1 MSRTRSSI
9 ASRMSILSIEVSIPP
24 PSGSS
29 DDFNAFKN
37 PFIILVKRSTDVVK
51 LSFFF
56 SSSCSSSFYMRFP
69 PLPIFTTGFC
79 FFGLGPLIPSP
90 FSVPSGALIT
100 RKVPPEL
107 VALLANSNSFFK
119 FTSRV
124 ICMDAFKL
132 SVNLF
137 VFLRNWPFRVSMRFP
152 CRFFAICFF
161 LKFKAASC
169 CDAEED
175 ELCFFFL
182 NDDDCGIYIYILND
196 DDFGGNGDDFFF
208 FFFNFFFL
216 SSSLRK
222 EKLQRG
228 GKSSFL
234 MNFF

>member
-1 MSRTRSSI
+1 
-9 ASRMSILSIEVSIPP
+9 
-24 PSGSS
+24 
-29 DDFNAFKN
+29 
-37 PFIILVKRSTDVVK
+37 
-51 LSFFF
+51 
-56 SSSCSSSFYMRFP
+56 MRFP

-152 CRFFAICFF
+152 CRFFAMCFF

-169 CDAEED
+169 CDADD

-182 NDDDCGIYIYILND
+182 NDDDCGICIHLMMILVVMVTT
-196 DDFGGNGDDFFF
+196 
-208 FFFNFFFL
+208 
-216 SSSLRK
+216 SSSLTSSEKRK
-222 EKLQRG
+222 VAKKRA
-228 GKSSFL
+228 
-234 MNFF
+234 NRRRRRR

>member
-1 MSRTRSSI
+1 
-9 ASRMSILSIEVSIPP
+9 
-24 PSGSS
+24 
-29 DDFNAFKN
+29 
-37 PFIILVKRSTDVVK
+37 
-51 LSFFF
+51 
-56 SSSCSSSFYMRFP
+56 MRFP

-107 VALLANSNSFFK
+107 VALLANSHSFFK

-124 ICMDAFKL
+124 IFMDAFKL

-161 LKFKAASC
+161 LKFKASASC
-169 CDAEED
+169 CDAELDD

-182 NDDDCGIYIYILND
+182 NDDDCGIYIYIELTMMI
-196 DDFGGNGDDFFF
+196 
-208 FFFNFFFL
+208 L
-216 SSSLRK
+216 VVTVTTSSSSSLT
-222 EKLQRG
+222 
-228 GKSSFL
+228 SSSCL
-234 MNFF
+234 LL

>member
-1 MSRTRSSI
+1 
-9 ASRMSILSIEVSIPP
+9 MSILSIEASIPP
-24 PSGSS
+24 PSKSS
-29 DDFNAFKN
+29 DDFNAFKT
-37 PFIILVKRSTDVVK
+37 PFIILVKRSN
-51 LSFFF
+51 
-56 SSSCSSSFYMRFP
+56 SSNTLLLLFVFLSSSFYMRFP

-124 ICMDAFKL
+124 IFMDAFKL

-137 VFLRNWPFRVSMRFP
+137 VFLRNWPFLVSMRFP

-169 CDAEED
+169 CDAD
-175 ELCFFFL
+175 EVFF
-182 NDDDCGIYIYILND
+182 
-196 DDFGGNGDDFFF
+196 
-208 FFFNFFFL
+208 
-216 SSSLRK
+216 SS
-222 EKLQRG
+222 
-228 GKSSFL
+228 
-234 MNFF
+234 

>member
-1 MSRTRSSI
+1 
-9 ASRMSILSIEVSIPP
+9 MSILSIEASIPP

-37 PFIILVKRSTDVVK
+37 PFIILVKRSTVVVT

-124 ICMDAFKL
+124 IFMDAFKL

-169 CDAEED
+169 CDAEDD

-182 NDDDCGIYIYILND
+182 NDDDCGIYICTLND
-196 DDFGGNGDDFFF
+196 DDFGGNFGDDFFF
-208 FFFNFFFL
+208 FTSSSL
-216 SSSLRK
+216 SSSEKRK
-222 EKLQRG
+222 VAKGQIVVDE
-228 GKSSFL
+228 
-234 MNFF
+234 